1 MMNTR
6 EPVRMDRRTAIQW
19 ILAAG
24 AGAVLLRGGALRGA
38 DTPGAAVPQGKAGA
52 GYGTDPRVMDAYK
65 PGDYWP
71 LTLTQAQ
78 RRDVAAL
85 SDIVIP
91 ADERSP
97 SASSVGVTEFVDE
110 WVSAPYPDNVKDR
123 GTILDGLEWLD
134 AESRRQGAAAFAEV
148 TDVQRQAIC
157 ERISLEAPKG
167 TEAGDASRFF
177 RRFRDLVA
185 VGYYTTPVGMREI
198 GYVGNVPSASFEG
211 PPSGVVAK
219 LGLTDEVKW

>member
-1 MMNTR
+1 
-6 EPVRMDRRTAIQW
+6 MDRRVAIQW
-19 ILAAG
+19 ILTAG

-38 DTPGAAVPQGKAGA
+38 DTPGAAAPQGRAGE

-71 LTLTQAQ
+71 LTLTPDQ

-91 ADERSP
+91 ADGRSP
-97 SASSVGVTEFVDE
+97 SASSVGVTDFVDE
-110 WVSAPYPDNVKDR
+110 WVSAPYPDNVMDR
-123 GTILDGLEWLD
+123 GAIVDGLAWLD
-134 AESRRQGAAAFAEV
+134 AQSRRNGGAAFAAI
-148 TDVQRQAIC
+148 TDEQRQAIC
-157 ERISLEAPKG
+157 EQISLEAPKD

-177 RRFRDLVA
+177 RKFRDLVA
-185 VGYYTTPVGMREI
+185 VGYYTTPVGMKEI

-211 PPSGVVAK
+211 PPADVVAK
-219 LGLTDEVKW
+219 LGLSDEVKW